1 LTPGAKNIS
10 TVIIFRQGFIV
21 RNNIRSSIILF
32 FMLFLVM
39 VGFGIIIPIM
49 PFFLTS
55 LGGNASVLG
64 LFMATYSLM
73 HLLFAPFWGRLS
85 DRIGRRPVILI
96 GLSGYGITFI
106 LFGFTDQ
113 LGMMFAIRILSGAI
127 SSATLPTALAYVADI
142 TEEDERSK
150 GIGLMTAAMGLGMI
164 IGPALGGW
172 LGQQQFSLPFFV
184 AGGLAL
190 IIWPFAFLYLPE
202 TLTPAKSIPQNITP
216 NTTTTELT
224 STLFLLFMLILI
236 LNFST
241 TMFEATFVYFAARR
255 AAFGPKEI
263 GLLFT
268 VLGIIAVIIQGGLIG
283 RLSKRFGDMN
293 LMKGGLLISAAGLIL
308 ILFSSDMVLLLLTSA
323 IYHIGT
329 SLIGPS
335 SSSLVTQYS
344 KQNLGTS
351 LGIMQSFGSLGR
363 IAGPVTGGILYE
375 FDILIPYITGAFI
388 LIIVYLIINANQQTL
403 ALPQPGDGAE

>member
-1 LTPGAKNIS
+1 MG
-10 TVIIFRQGFIV
+10 
-21 RNNIRSSIILF
+21 NNIRSVIILF
-32 FMLFLVM
+32 FILFLVM

-96 GLSGYGITFI
+96 GLSGYGITFV

-113 LGMMFAIRILSGAI
+113 LWLMFMVRILSGAI

-142 TEEDERSK
+142 TRENERSQ

-164 IGPALGGW
+164 VGPALGGW
-172 LGQQQFSLPFFV
+172 LGQQGFSVPFFV

-190 IIWPFAFLYLPE
+190 AIWPFALLYLPE
-202 TLTPAKSIPQNITP
+202 TLTPAESIPEIITP
-216 NTTTTELT
+216 PATAMEINNP
-224 STLFLLFMLILI
+224 LFLLYILILI

-241 TMFEATFVYFAARR
+241 TVFEATFVYFAAHR

-268 VLGIIAVIIQGGLIG
+268 LLGVIAVIIQGGLMG
-283 RLSKRFGDMN
+283 SLAKRFGDMN

-308 ILFSSDMVLLLLTSA
+308 ILFSFDMVSLLLTSA
-323 IYHIGT
+323 IYHIGI

-344 KQNLGTS
+344 NSNQGAS
-351 LGIMQSFGSLGR
+351 LGVMQSFGSLGR
-363 IAGPVTGGILYE
+363 IAGPVAGGILYE
-375 FDILIPYITGAFI
+375 FNILIPYLIGTFI
-388 LIIVYLIINANQQTL
+388 LVIVYLIIDSNQQIM
-403 ALPQPGDGAE
+403 ALSQTGDGT

>member
-1 LTPGAKNIS
+1 M
-10 TVIIFRQGFIV
+10 

-113 LGMMFAIRILSGAI
+113 LGMMFVIRILSGAI

-142 TEEDERSK
+142 TEEDERSQ

-224 STLFLLFMLILI
+224 STLFLLFILVLI

-241 TMFEATFVYFAARR
+241 TMFEATFVYFTARR

-293 LMKGGLLISAAGLIL
+293 LMKGGLLISAVGLIL
-308 ILFSSDMVLLLLTSA
+308 ILFASNMISLLLTSA

-344 KQNLGTS
+344 KQNQGAS

-388 LIIVYLIINANQQTL
+388 LVIVYLIINANQHTL
-403 ALPQPGDGAE
+403 ALPQPGDGTE

>member
-1 LTPGAKNIS
+1 M
-10 TVIIFRQGFIV
+10 

-55 LGGNASVLG
+55 LGGNASILG

-96 GLSGYGITFI
+96 GLSGYAITFI

-113 LGMMFAIRILSGAI
+113 LGMMFIVRILSGAI

-142 TEEDERSK
+142 TEEDERSQ

-216 NTTTTELT
+216 NTTTTELN
-224 STLFLLFMLILI
+224 STLFLLFILILI

-241 TMFEATFVYFAARR
+241 TMFEATFVYFTARR

-308 ILFSSDMVLLLLTSA
+308 ILFAFNMVSLLLTSA
-323 IYHIGT
+323 IYYIGT

-344 KQNLGTS
+344 KQNQGTS

-388 LIIVYLIINANQQTL
+388 LVIVYLIINANQQTL
-403 ALPQPGDGAE
+403 ALPQPNDGTE

>member
-1 LTPGAKNIS
+1 
-10 TVIIFRQGFIV
+10 V

-113 LGMMFAIRILSGAI
+113 LGMMFAVRILSGAI

-142 TEEDERSK
+142 TEEDERSQ

-202 TLTPAKSIPQNITP
+202 TLTTAKSIPQNITP
-216 NTTTTELT
+216 NTTTTELN
-224 STLFLLFMLILI
+224 SSLFLLFMLILI

-308 ILFSSDMVLLLLTSA
+308 ILFSFDMVSLLLTSA

>member
-1 LTPGAKNIS
+1 M
-10 TVIIFRQGFIV
+10 

-32 FMLFLVM
+32 LMLFLVM

>member
-1 LTPGAKNIS
+1 
-10 TVIIFRQGFIV
+10 V

-113 LGMMFAIRILSGAI
+113 LGMMFVIRILSGAI

-142 TEEDERSK
+142 TEEDERSQ

-202 TLTPAKSIPQNITP
+202 TLTPAKSIPLTITP
-216 NTTTTELT
+216 NTTTTALN
-224 STLFLLFMLILI
+224 STLFLLFILVLI

-241 TMFEATFVYFAARR
+241 TMFEATFVYFTARR

-293 LMKGGLLISAAGLIL
+293 LMKGGLLISAVGLIL
-308 ILFSSDMVLLLLTSA
+308 ILFASNMISLLLTSA

-344 KQNLGTS
+344 KQNQGAS

-388 LIIVYLIINANQQTL
+388 LVIVYLIINANQHTL
-403 ALPQPGDGAE
+403 ALPQPGDGTE

>member
-1 LTPGAKNIS
+1 M
-10 TVIIFRQGFIV
+10 

-113 LGMMFAIRILSGAI
+113 LGMMFVIRILSGAI

-142 TEEDERSK
+142 TEEDERSQ

-202 TLTPAKSIPQNITP
+202 TLTPAKSIPLTITP
-216 NTTTTELT
+216 NTTTTALN
-224 STLFLLFMLILI
+224 STLFLLFILVLI

-241 TMFEATFVYFAARR
+241 TMFEATFVYFTARR

-293 LMKGGLLISAAGLIL
+293 LMKGGLLISAVGLIL
-308 ILFSSDMVLLLLTSA
+308 ILFASNMISLLLTSA

-344 KQNLGTS
+344 KQNQGAS

-388 LIIVYLIINANQQTL
+388 LVIVYLIINANQHTL
-403 ALPQPGDGAE
+403 ALPQPGDGTE

>member
-1 LTPGAKNIS
+1 M
-10 TVIIFRQGFIV
+10 

-55 LGGNASVLG
+55 LGGNASILG

-96 GLSGYGITFI
+96 GLSGYAITFI

-113 LGMMFAIRILSGAI
+113 LGMMFIVRILSGAI

-142 TEEDERSK
+142 TEEDERSQ

-216 NTTTTELT
+216 NTTTTELN
-224 STLFLLFMLILI
+224 STLFLLFILILI

-241 TMFEATFVYFAARR
+241 TMFEATFVYFTARR

-293 LMKGGLLISAAGLIL
+293 LMKGGLLISAVGLIL
-308 ILFSSDMVLLLLTSA
+308 ILFASNMISLLLTSA

-344 KQNLGTS
+344 KQNQGAS

-388 LIIVYLIINANQQTL
+388 LVIVYLIINANQHTL
-403 ALPQPGDGAE
+403 ALPQPGDGTE

>member
-1 LTPGAKNIS
+1 
-10 TVIIFRQGFIV
+10 
-21 RNNIRSSIILF
+21 
-32 FMLFLVM
+32 
-39 VGFGIIIPIM
+39 
-49 PFFLTS
+49 
-55 LGGNASVLG
+55 
-64 LFMATYSLM
+64 MATYSLM

-113 LGMMFAIRILSGAI
+113 LGMMFVIRILSGAI

-142 TEEDERSK
+142 TEEDERSQ

-202 TLTPAKSIPQNITP
+202 TLTPAKSIPLTITP
-216 NTTTTELT
+216 NTTTTALN
-224 STLFLLFMLILI
+224 STLFLLFILVLI

-241 TMFEATFVYFAARR
+241 TMFEATFVYFTARR

-293 LMKGGLLISAAGLIL
+293 LMKGGLLISAVGLIL
-308 ILFSSDMVLLLLTSA
+308 ILFASNMISLLLTSA

-344 KQNLGTS
+344 KQNQGAS

-388 LIIVYLIINANQQTL
+388 LVIVYLIINANQHTL
-403 ALPQPGDGAE
+403 ALPQPGDGTE

>member
-1 LTPGAKNIS
+1 MG
-10 TVIIFRQGFIV
+10 
-21 RNNIRSSIILF
+21 NNIRSVIILF
-32 FMLFLVM
+32 FILFLVM

-55 LGGNASVLG
+55 LGGNASILG

-96 GLSGYGITFI
+96 GISGYGITFV

-113 LGMMFAIRILSGAI
+113 LWLMFVVRILSGAI

-142 TEEDERSK
+142 TRENERSQ

-164 IGPALGGW
+164 VGPALGGW
-172 LGQQQFSLPFFV
+172 LGQQGFSLPFFV

-190 IIWPFAFLYLPE
+190 LIWPFAFYYLPE
-202 TLTPAKSIPQNITP
+202 TLTPAESIPEIITP
-216 NTTTTELT
+216 PATEMKT
-224 STLFLLFMLILI
+224 NNPLFLLFILILI

-241 TMFEATFVYFAARR
+241 TMFEATFVFFAAHR
-255 AAFGPKEI
+255 AAFGPGEI
-263 GLLFT
+263 GFLFT
-268 VLGIIAVIIQGGLIG
+268 ILGIIAVVIQGGFIG
-283 RLSKRFGDMN
+283 RLAKRFGDMN
-293 LMKGGLLISAAGLIL
+293 LMKGGLLISAAGLVL
-308 ILFSSDMVLLLLTSA
+308 ILFASDMPSLLITSA
-323 IYHIGT
+323 VYHIGT

-335 SSSLVTQYS
+335 SSSLVTRYS
-344 KQNLGTS
+344 RQGQGTS

-363 IAGPVTGGILYE
+363 IAGPVAGGILYE
-375 FDILIPYITGAFI
+375 YNIFIPYFMGALI
-388 LIIVYLIINANQQTL
+388 LVVVYLTIKTNLQVL
-403 ALPQPGDGAE
+403 ALPEAGKEWNKV

>member
-1 LTPGAKNIS
+1 M
-10 TVIIFRQGFIV
+10 
-21 RNNIRSSIILF
+21 RNNIRSIIILF

-55 LGGNASVLG
+55 LGGNASILG

-113 LGMMFAIRILSGAI
+113 LGMMFIIRILSGAI

-142 TEEDERSK
+142 TEEDERSQ

-202 TLTPAKSIPQNITP
+202 TLSLTKSIPQNITA
-216 NTTTTELT
+216 NTSATELNN
-224 STLFLLFMLILI
+224 TLFLLFILILI

-241 TMFEATFVYFAARR
+241 TMFEATFVYFAAMR
-255 AAFGPKEI
+255 ADFGPKEI

-268 VLGIIAVIIQGGLIG
+268 VLGIVAVIIQGGLIG

-293 LMKGGLLISAAGLIL
+293 LMKGGLLLSAAGLIL
-308 ILFSSDMVLLLLTSA
+308 ILFSSNMTSLLLTSS

-344 KQNLGTS
+344 KQNQGTS

-375 FDILIPYITGAFI
+375 FDVLIPYITGAFI
-388 LIIVYLIINANQQTL
+388 LVIVYLIINANQHIL
-403 ALPQPGDGAE
+403 ALPQPGDGTE

>member
-1 LTPGAKNIS
+1 MG
-10 TVIIFRQGFIV
+10 
-21 RNNIRSSIILF
+21 NNIRSIIILF
-32 FMLFLVM
+32 FILFLVM

-55 LGGNASVLG
+55 LGGNASILG

-85 DRIGRRPVILI
+85 DNIGRRPVILI
-96 GLSGYGITFI
+96 GLSGYGITFV

-113 LGMMFAIRILSGAI
+113 LWLMFVVRILSGAI

-142 TEEDERSK
+142 TRENERSQ

-164 IGPALGGW
+164 VGPALGGW
-172 LGQQQFSLPFFV
+172 LGQQGFSLPFFV

-190 IIWPFAFLYLPE
+190 LIWPFALLYLPE
-202 TLTPAKSIPQNITP
+202 TLTPAESIPEIINPPVAEMEINNP
-216 NTTTTELT
+216 
-224 STLFLLFMLILI
+224 LFLLFILILI

-241 TMFEATFVYFAARR
+241 TMFEATFVFFAAHR

-263 GLLFT
+263 GFLFT
-268 VLGIIAVIIQGGLIG
+268 ILGVIAVVIQGGLIG
-283 RLSKRFGDMN
+283 RLAKRFGDMN

-308 ILFSSDMVLLLLTSA
+308 ILFASDILSLLITSA
-323 IYHIGT
+323 VYYIGT

-344 KQNLGTS
+344 NQNQGTS
-351 LGIMQSFGSLGR
+351 LGVMQSFGSLGR
-363 IAGPVTGGILYE
+363 IAGPVAGGILYE
-375 FDILIPYITGAFI
+375 FNILIPYFI
-388 LIIVYLIINANQQTL
+388 GTLILVIVYLIINSNQQVL
-403 ALPQPGDGAE
+403 ALPQTSDGVE

>member
-1 LTPGAKNIS
+1 
-10 TVIIFRQGFIV
+10 
-21 RNNIRSSIILF
+21 
-32 FMLFLVM
+32 
-39 VGFGIIIPIM
+39 
-49 PFFLTS
+49 
-55 LGGNASVLG
+55 
-64 LFMATYSLM
+64 
-73 HLLFAPFWGRLS
+73 
-85 DRIGRRPVILI
+85 
-96 GLSGYGITFI
+96 
-106 LFGFTDQ
+106 
-113 LGMMFAIRILSGAI
+113 
-127 SSATLPTALAYVADI
+127 
-142 TEEDERSK
+142 
-150 GIGLMTAAMGLGMI
+150 
-164 IGPALGGW
+164 
-172 LGQQQFSLPFFV
+172 
-184 AGGLAL
+184 
-190 IIWPFAFLYLPE
+190 
-202 TLTPAKSIPQNITP
+202 
-216 NTTTTELT
+216 
-224 STLFLLFMLILI
+224 
-236 LNFST
+236 
-241 TMFEATFVYFAARR
+241 MFEATFVYFAARR

>member
-1 LTPGAKNIS
+1 M
-10 TVIIFRQGFIV
+10 

-142 TEEDERSK
+142 TEEDERSQ

-216 NTTTTELT
+216 NTTTTELN
-224 STLFLLFMLILI
+224 STLFLLFILILI

-241 TMFEATFVYFAARR
+241 TMFEATFVYFTARR

-308 ILFSSDMVLLLLTSA
+308 ILFAFNMVSLLLTSA
-323 IYHIGT
+323 IYYIGT

-344 KQNLGTS
+344 KQNQGTS

-388 LIIVYLIINANQQTL
+388 LVIVYLIINANQQTL
-403 ALPQPGDGAE
+403 ALPQPNDGTE

>member
-1 LTPGAKNIS
+1 MA
-10 TVIIFRQGFIV
+10 
-21 RNNIRSSIILF
+21 NNIRSSIILF
-32 FMLFLVM
+32 FILFLVM

-55 LGGNASVLG
+55 LGGNASILG

-73 HLLFAPFWGRLS
+73 HFLFAPFWGRLS

-113 LGMMFAIRILSGAI
+113 LWMMFAVRILSGAI

-142 TEEDERSK
+142 TEEDERSQ
-150 GIGLMTAAMGLGMI
+150 GIGLMAAAMGLGMI
-164 IGPALGGW
+164 LGPALGGW
-172 LGQQQFSLPFFV
+172 LGQQQFHLPFFV

-202 TLTPAKSIPQNITP
+202 TLTSAKPIPENITP
-216 NTTTTELT
+216 HITSMELNNP
-224 STLFLLFMLILI
+224 LFLIFILVLI

-255 AAFGPKEI
+255 AAFGPREI
-263 GLLFT
+263 GFVFT
-268 VLGIIAVIIQGGLIG
+268 ILGVIGVVIQGGLIG
-283 RLSKRFGDMN
+283 RLAKRFGDMN

-308 ILFSSDMVLLLLTSA
+308 ILFASNMVSLLFTSA

-344 KQNLGTS
+344 KQNQGTS

-363 IAGPVTGGILYE
+363 IAGPVAGGILYE
-375 FDILIPYITGAFI
+375 FNIFIPYLMGAFI
-388 LIIVYLIINANQQTL
+388 MVLIFLTIKTNVQILV
-403 ALPQPGDGAE
+403 LPETGKGTE

>member
-1 LTPGAKNIS
+1 
-10 TVIIFRQGFIV
+10 
-21 RNNIRSSIILF
+21 
-32 FMLFLVM
+32 
-39 VGFGIIIPIM
+39 
-49 PFFLTS
+49 
-55 LGGNASVLG
+55 
-64 LFMATYSLM
+64 M

-96 GLSGYGITFI
+96 GLSGYGITFV

-113 LGMMFAIRILSGAI
+113 LWLMFMVRILSGAI

-142 TEEDERSK
+142 TRENERSQ

-164 IGPALGGW
+164 VGPALGGW
-172 LGQQQFSLPFFV
+172 LGQQGFSVPFFV

-190 IIWPFAFLYLPE
+190 AIWPFALLYLPE
-202 TLTPAKSIPQNITP
+202 TLTPAESIPEIITP
-216 NTTTTELT
+216 PATAMEINNP
-224 STLFLLFMLILI
+224 LFLLYILILI

-241 TMFEATFVYFAARR
+241 TMFEATFVYFAAHR

-268 VLGIIAVIIQGGLIG
+268 LLGVIAVIIQGGLMG
-283 RLSKRFGDMN
+283 SLAKRFGDMN

-308 ILFSSDMVLLLLTSA
+308 ILFSFDMVSLLLTSA
-323 IYHIGT
+323 IYHIGI

-344 KQNLGTS
+344 NSNQGAS
-351 LGIMQSFGSLGR
+351 LGVMQSFGSLGR
-363 IAGPVTGGILYE
+363 IAGPVAGGILYE
-375 FDILIPYITGAFI
+375 FNILIPYLIGTFI
-388 LIIVYLIINANQQTL
+388 LVIVYLIIDSNQQIM
-403 ALPQPGDGAE
+403 ALSQTGDGT

>member
-1 LTPGAKNIS
+1 M
-10 TVIIFRQGFIV
+10 

-113 LGMMFAIRILSGAI
+113 LGMMFAVRILSGAI

-142 TEEDERSK
+142 TEEDERSQ

-202 TLTPAKSIPQNITP
+202 TLTTAKSIPQNITP
-216 NTTTTELT
+216 NTTTTELN
-224 STLFLLFMLILI
+224 SSLFLLFMLILI

-308 ILFSSDMVLLLLTSA
+308 ILFSFDMVSLLLTSA

-388 LIIVYLIINANQQTL
+388 LVIVYLIINANQQTL

>member
-1 LTPGAKNIS
+1 
-10 TVIIFRQGFIV
+10 
-21 RNNIRSSIILF
+21 
-32 FMLFLVM
+32 M

-55 LGGNASVLG
+55 LGGNASILG

-113 LGMMFAIRILSGAI
+113 LGMMFIIRILSGAI

-142 TEEDERSK
+142 TEEDERSQ

-202 TLTPAKSIPQNITP
+202 TLSLTKSIPQNITA
-216 NTTTTELT
+216 NTSATELNN
-224 STLFLLFMLILI
+224 TLFLLFILILI

-241 TMFEATFVYFAARR
+241 TMFEATFVYFAAMR
-255 AAFGPKEI
+255 ADFGPKEI

-268 VLGIIAVIIQGGLIG
+268 VLGIVAVIIQGGLIG

-293 LMKGGLLISAAGLIL
+293 LMKGGLLLSAAGLIL
-308 ILFSSDMVLLLLTSA
+308 ILFSSNMTSLLLTSS

-344 KQNLGTS
+344 KQNQGTS

-375 FDILIPYITGAFI
+375 FDVLIPYITGAFI
-388 LIIVYLIINANQQTL
+388 LVIVYLIINANQHIL
-403 ALPQPGDGAE
+403 ALPQPGDGTE

>member
-1 LTPGAKNIS
+1 M
-10 TVIIFRQGFIV
+10 
-21 RNNIRSSIILF
+21 RNNIRSIIILF
-32 FMLFLVM
+32 SMLFLVM

-55 LGGNASVLG
+55 LGGNASILG

-113 LGMMFAIRILSGAI
+113 LGMMFIIRILSGAI

-142 TEEDERSK
+142 TEEDERSQ

-202 TLTPAKSIPQNITP
+202 TLSLTKSIPQNITA
-216 NTTTTELT
+216 NTSATELNN
-224 STLFLLFMLILI
+224 TLFLLFILILI

-241 TMFEATFVYFAARR
+241 TMFEATFVYFAAMR
-255 AAFGPKEI
+255 ADFGPKEI

-268 VLGIIAVIIQGGLIG
+268 VLGIVAVIIQGGLIG

-293 LMKGGLLISAAGLIL
+293 LMKGGLLLSAAGLIL
-308 ILFSSDMVLLLLTSA
+308 ILFSSNMTSLLLTSS

-344 KQNLGTS
+344 KQNQGTS

-375 FDILIPYITGAFI
+375 FDVLIPYITGAFI
-388 LIIVYLIINANQQTL
+388 LVIVYLIINANQHIL
-403 ALPQPGDGAE
+403 ALPQPGDGTE

>member
-1 LTPGAKNIS
+1 MG
-10 TVIIFRQGFIV
+10 
-21 RNNIRSSIILF
+21 NNIRSSSILF
-32 FMLFLVM
+32 FILFLVM

-55 LGGNASVLG
+55 LGGNASILG

-113 LGMMFAIRILSGAI
+113 LWMMFAVRILSGAI
-127 SSATLPTALAYVADI
+127 SSATLPTALAYMADI
-142 TEEDERSK
+142 TGEDERSQ
-150 GIGLMTAAMGLGMI
+150 GIGLMAAAMGLGMI
-164 IGPALGGW
+164 VGPALGGW
-172 LGQQQFSLPFFV
+172 LGQQEFSLPFFV

-190 IIWPFAFLYLPE
+190 IIWPFTLLYLPE
-202 TLTPAKSIPQNITP
+202 TLTSAKRMPENITP
-216 NTTTTELT
+216 HTTAMELNNP
-224 STLFLLFMLILI
+224 LFLLFVLMLT

-241 TMFEATFVYFAARR
+241 TMFEATFVYFAAHR
-255 AAFGPKEI
+255 AAFGPREI
-263 GLLFT
+263 GFLFT
-268 VLGIIAVIIQGGLIG
+268 ILGVIGVLIQGGLIG
-283 RLSKRFGDMN
+283 RLAKHFGDMN

-308 ILFSSDMVLLLLTSA
+308 ILFASDMVSLLLTTA

-335 SSSLVTQYS
+335 SASLITLYS
-344 KQNLGTS
+344 NQNQGAS

-363 IAGPVTGGILYE
+363 IAGPVAGGLLYE
-375 FDILIPYITGAFI
+375 FNIFIPYLMGAVI
-388 LIIVYLIINANQQTL
+388 MIIIFFTIRTNVQIM
-403 ALPQPGDGAE
+403 ALPKVGKGTE

>member
-1 LTPGAKNIS
+1 
-10 TVIIFRQGFIV
+10 
-21 RNNIRSSIILF
+21 
-32 FMLFLVM
+32 MLFLVM

-202 TLTPAKSIPQNITP
+202 TLIPAKSIPQNITP

-308 ILFSSDMVLLLLTSA
+308 ILFSSDMVSLLLTSA

>member
-1 LTPGAKNIS
+1 
-10 TVIIFRQGFIV
+10 
-21 RNNIRSSIILF
+21 
-32 FMLFLVM
+32 MLFLVM

-113 LGMMFAIRILSGAI
+113 LGMMFAVRILSGAI

-142 TEEDERSK
+142 TEEDERSQ

-202 TLTPAKSIPQNITP
+202 TLTTAKSIPQNITP
-216 NTTTTELT
+216 NTTTTELN
-224 STLFLLFMLILI
+224 SSLFLLFMLILI

-308 ILFSSDMVLLLLTSA
+308 ILFSFDMVSLLLTSA

-388 LIIVYLIINANQQTL
+388 LVIVYLIINANQQTL